1 MKLIGYVDNG
11 SRHIGAVDG
20 SHVVPLGEVG
30 VFYADPRSAMARAV
44 RVGERLVRADLVE
57 APPVP
62 HTARVFCVGINY
74 HAHGDESREHSGLD
88 TPKVPM
94 IFGRWADTL
103 VVDGDPVP
111 VPPNEDGLDWEVEL
125 AVIIADTV
133 WSADRATASRHVLG
147 YTGFNDLSARK
158 KQLETAQFTLGK
170 NADRTG
176 PIGPVVVTAD
186 EIGDPNSLT
195 LRTRV
200 GDSVMQLGNT
210 RDLIHDVPSIIAYI
224 TDTVSLR
231 PGDVIATG
239 TPAGVGLGMKPP
251 VYLTAGDT
259 VRVEVENIGVISTPI
274 VSRADLA
281 ARQEYRP

>member
-11 SRHIGAVDG
+11 TRHIGAVDG
-20 SHVVPLGEVG
+20 SHVIPLGEVSA
-30 VFYADPRSAMARAV
+30 FYADPRTATASADQV
-44 RVGERLVRADLVE
+44 TKRLVRAELVE

-62 HTARVFCVGINY
+62 QTARVFCVGINY

-125 AVIIADTV
+125 AVIIADRV
-133 WSADRATASRHVLG
+133 WAADRATASQHVLG
-147 YTGFNDLSARK
+147 YTAFNDLSARK

-170 NADRTG
+170 NADRSG
-176 PIGPVVVTAD
+176 PIGPVVVTPD

-210 RDLIHDVPSIIAYI
+210 RDLIHDIPSIIAYI
-224 TDTVSLR
+224 TDTVSLK

-239 TPAGVGLGMKPP
+239 TPAGVGLGMKPQ
-251 VYLTAGDT
+251 VYLTAGDA
-259 VRVEVENIGVISTPI
+259 VEVEVENIGVLRTPI

-281 ARQEYRP
+281 ARHEL

>member
-1 MKLIGYVDNG
+1 MKLIGYVDDG
-11 SRHIGAVDG
+11 ARHIGAVDG
-20 SHVVPLGEVG
+20 SHVIPLGEVSA
-30 VFYADPRSAMARAV
+30 FYADPRAATASADQV
-44 RVGERLVRADLVE
+44 TERLVRAELVE

-62 HTARVFCVGINY
+62 RTARVFCVGINY

-125 AVIIADTV
+125 AVIIADPV
-133 WSADRATASRHVLG
+133 WAADRATASQHVLG
-147 YTGFNDLSARK
+147 YTAFNDLSARK

-170 NADRTG
+170 NADRSG

-210 RDLIHDVPSIIAYI
+210 RDLIHDIPSIIAYI
-224 TDTVSLR
+224 TDTVSLK

-239 TPAGVGLGMKPP
+239 TPAGVGLGMKPQ

-259 VRVEVENIGVISTPI
+259 VEVEVENVGVLRTPI

-281 ARQEYRP
+281 ARHEL